1 MQNQFSI
8 KHKQIWANAYIVVGL
23 FCMFIFFAGAYF
35 LKDFTILI
43 YVVAAIGPIYVGFKM
58 RKSNYALVTKNRI
71 QVFGLLGQLKKD
83 YKLANN
89 EYFMEI
95 NNRIYLRR
103 NKVRLKVKMNNW
115 FVNQH
120 DWDRVIELFSDN
132 DSHKIIKHLTDD

>member
-8 KHKQIWANAYIVVGL
+8 KYKQVWANAYIVVGI
-23 FCMFIFFAGAYF
+23 FCMFIFLSGAYF
-35 LKDFTILI
+35 LNDLSILI
-43 YVVAAIGPIYVGFKM
+43 YVIAAIGPIYVGFKM

-83 YKLANN
+83 YKLANK
-89 EYFMEI
+89 EYFMTT

-120 DWDRVIELFSDN
+120 DWERVIELFSDN